1 MNVEDLLI
9 IYIEVSIAIA
19 GFSGIISALKKQDG
33 SSWQKEDAV
42 SFQFLLTASGFCAV
56 LSAIP
61 MVMTLAG
68 LENIAIWRWSSL
80 CILAVAVFA
89 GGYRTYQFRTTPN
102 FRAALTR
109 VVFMTA
115 LILSNVYL
123 AVSWLY
129 VTILTLLLA
138 IIFITFTQLVVKFS
152 SVNEEDV

>member
-33 SSWQKEDAV
+33 SSWQREDAV

-56 LSAIP
+56 LSTMP
-61 MVMTLAG
+61 MVLTLAG
-68 LENIAIWRWSSL
+68 LEDVAIWRWSSL
-80 CILAVAVFA
+80 SILAVAVFA
-89 GGYRTYQFRTTPN
+89 GGYRTYQFRATSN
-102 FRAALTR
+102 FRTALVR
-109 VVFMTA
+109 VVFMTT
-115 LILSNVYL
+115 LILCNVYF

-138 IIFITFTQLVVKFS
+138 IIFTTFAQLVLKFS
-152 SVNEEDV
+152 SANEEDV